1 MIRLDS
7 IPVRD
12 CLSCGA
18 HVSTGLRQAHGGE
31 REAQLRVWMGNL
43 AGESWSDLVTRLKR
57 YWTDAGCDPERLK
70 EAVTHYRDDAGPK
83 IRPARGAWGG
93 SDLPVARSL
102 VSDNTILILFL

>member
-1 MIRLDS
+1 
-7 IPVRD
+7 
-12 CLSCGA
+12 
-18 HVSTGLRQAHGGE
+18 
-31 REAQLRVWMGNL
+31 MGNL

-83 IRPARGAWGG
+83 IRPARARGEG

-102 VSDNTILILFL
+102 VSDNTILILFVTVFAAIDPLDRRVRDDLDRNTSADPGSTSFP